1 MVSKKQTPGM
11 PPRKRLVVI
20 DDHVLIRRGLISM
33 INNEPDL
40 EVCAEADTLQGGL
53 RALASAQP
61 DMATVDLHLGSSDGL
76 ELIKDIR
83 KRLPSLPLLVISMHD
98 EAVYAE
104 RAFRAGARGY
114 VTKQQA
120 SETVLAAIRCVLAG
134 GRYMSPAMKERFA
147 EHYAKGNKPADKS
160 PVASLSD
167 REIEVFRLI
176 GEGLV
181 NRQVAEQLRL
191 SVKTIE
197 TYREHLKSK
206 LSLHNA
212 GELARA
218 AVLWVSTGNI
228 G

>member
-1 MVSKKQTPGM
+1 MVRKKGAPAKTV
-11 PPRKRLVVI
+11 RKRLVVI
-20 DDHVLIRRGLISM
+20 DDHGLIRRGLISM

-53 RALASAQP
+53 RALALAQP
-61 DMATVDLHLGSSDGL
+61 DMATIDLHLGDSDGL

-83 KRLPSLPLLVISMHD
+83 KRMPSLPLLVISMHD

-120 SETVLAAIRCVLAG
+120 SETVLSAIRCVLAG
-134 GRYMSPAMKERFA
+134 GRYMSPAMQERFA
-147 EHYAKGNKPADKS
+147 RHYAAGHRHIEES
-160 PVASLSD
+160 PVAKLSD

-176 GEGLV
+176 GEGMA
-181 NRQVAEQLRL
+181 NRQMAGQLTL

-206 LSLHNA
+206 LNLHTSGA
-212 GELARA
+212 LARA
-218 AVLWVSTGNI
+218 AALWVSTGNI
-228 G
+228 S

>member
-1 MVSKKQTPGM
+1 MVRKKKEPAKTV
-11 PPRKRLVVI
+11 RKRLVVI
-20 DDHVLIRRGLISM
+20 DDHGLIRRGLISM

-53 RALASAQP
+53 KALTSAQP
-61 DMATVDLHLGSSDGL
+61 DMATVDLHLGDCDGL

-83 KRLPSLPLLVISMHD
+83 KRLPSLPVLVISMHD

-120 SETVLAAIRCVLAG
+120 SETVLAAIRRVLAG
-134 GRYMSPAMKERFA
+134 GRYMSPAMQERFA
-147 EHYAKGNKPADKS
+147 QHYAGGHTHIKES

-176 GEGLV
+176 GEGKV
-181 NRQVAEQLRL
+181 NRQMAEQLTL

-206 LSLHNA
+206 LNLQTSGA
-212 GELARA
+212 LARSA
-218 AVLWVSTGNI
+218 ALWVSTGNI